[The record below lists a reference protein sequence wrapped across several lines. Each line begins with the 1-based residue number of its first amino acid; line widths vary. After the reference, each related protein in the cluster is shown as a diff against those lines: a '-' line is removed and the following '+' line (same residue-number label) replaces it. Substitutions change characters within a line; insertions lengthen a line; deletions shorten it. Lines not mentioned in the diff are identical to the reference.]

1 MENDIDQISVE
12 FNDDDT
18 VNGSFSD
25 SNLYESVYET
35 NHGSSESRDPRVQF
49 NQANDHCNQE
59 LEATEYAVYDNGH
72 RERNRIDRFRQN
84 WKKIIVIILSLAITI
99 SVALAIK
106 LPMDKTPLP
115 TAMPTVEPTV
125 TTPDIS
131 IDKPPD
137 KPTVK
142 PTDIPPEIPTVLS
155 PDISTDI
162 PQDQPTDIPPEIP
175 TAISPDISTDLPP
188 DQSVVPTDKSP
199 GLSTVKPSEI
209 APVPEKDY
217 TDWETWSECSQ
228 SCGQGE
234 SVRERKCLRNPCT
247 ESILEANEC
256 NIRGCE

>member
-142 PTDIPPEIPTVLS
+142 PTDIPPEIPT
-155 PDISTDI
+155 
-162 PQDQPTDIPPEIP
+162 
-175 TAISPDISTDLPP
+175 AISPDISTDLPP